1 MSATLLYRIAS
12 VLFIVFAISHTVGL
26 LSSKQPSQ
34 EVAAVRAAMNSV
46 HWRFMG
52 SDITY
57 GGIYLG
63 FGLLLTAALLLSAFL
78 AWHLGWLARTNPQA
92 IGGLGWAFFAFA
104 IANLALSWIYFF
116 AGPIVVSTLLAAC
129 LGLAAWGVRSVKV

>member
-1 MSATLLYRIAS
+1 MNAASLYRISS
-12 VLFIVFAISHTVGL
+12 VLFIVFAFSHTLGL
-26 LSSKQPSQ
+26 LSSRQPSP

-52 SDITY
+52 ADITY

-63 FGLLLTAALLLSAFL
+63 FGLLLTASLLLSAFL
-78 AWHLGWLARTNPQA
+78 ARHLGWLARTNPQA

-104 IANLALSWIYFF
+104 MANLALSWIYFF
-116 AGPIVVSTLLAAC
+116 AGPIVASALITAC
-129 LGLAAWGVRSVKV
+129 LGWAAWLVSLSKV

>member
-12 VLFIVFAISHTVGL
+12 VLFFVFAVSHTFGV
-26 LSSKQPSQ
+26 LSGSHPSP
-34 EVAAVRAAMNSV
+34 EVAAVRSAMDSV

-78 AWHLGWLARTNPQA
+78 AWHLSVMARIHPREISAFT
-92 IGGLGWAFFAFA
+92 WVFFAFA
-104 IANLALSWIYFF
+104 IANFVLSWIYFF
-116 AGPIVVSTLLAAC
+116 AGPIVASALIAAC
-129 LGLAAWGVRSVKV
+129 LGWAAWLVNAAKS

>member
-1 MSATLLYRIAS
+1 MNATLLYRISS

-26 LSSKQPSQ
+26 LSSKQPSPD
-34 EVAAVRAAMNSV
+34 VAAVRAAMNSV
-46 HWRFMG
+46 HWRFMA

-116 AGPIVVSTLLAAC
+116 AGPIVASTLLAAC
-129 LGLAAWGVRSVKV
+129 LGWAAWLASAAKP